1 MTVTKGDVERLIDAS
16 IGATPAPTMD
26 QVKEFV
32 TKTLDYNFAMTLTEP
47 FYIKPNAEI
56 LHAAGKKLCTVISY
70 PLGSY
75 THEAKLAQLKQALAD
90 GADECDIAMDV
101 SAFKSGQYDKVKE
114 DLKPCVELMGDKVC
128 KLLYFASLL
137 TEDEQ
142 KRAIEMAIDLGF
154 PMLKTNPG
162 FGFSTTVDQVKLAH
176 DFAGDKIGIMVSGG
190 VRTKDD
196 AIAFVEAGVSRIA
209 TSAAFQIMAD
219 FDK

>member
-1 MTVTKGDVERLIDAS
+1 
-16 IGATPAPTMD
+16 
-26 QVKEFV
+26 
-32 TKTLDYNFAMTLTEP
+32 
-47 FYIKPNAEI
+47 
-56 LHAAGKKLCTVISY
+56 
-70 PLGSY
+70 
-75 THEAKLAQLKQALAD
+75 
-90 GADECDIAMDV
+90 
-101 SAFKSGQYDKVKE
+101 
-114 DLKPCVELMGDKVC
+114 MGDKVC